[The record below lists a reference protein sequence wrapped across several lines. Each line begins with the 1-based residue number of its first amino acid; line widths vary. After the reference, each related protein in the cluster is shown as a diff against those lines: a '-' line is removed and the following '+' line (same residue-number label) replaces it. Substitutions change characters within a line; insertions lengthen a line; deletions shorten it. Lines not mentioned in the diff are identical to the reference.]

1 MASGGIPM
9 GGAIMACGARAGPPW
24 LNSEKSE
31 GAGVTIGGIGDSG
44 AGDTIGGR
52 GAGVTIGGIGGRGSL
67 PIIPE
72 LPPRMAPSGWGKSW
86 DGGEG

>member
-1 MASGGIPM
+1 M

-67 PIIPE
+67 LMGGIG
-72 LPPRMAPSGWGKSW
+72 SGDTLGATG
-86 DGGEG
+86 GGEG